1 MADIA
6 NLQVNLD
13 KKRPPKAQA
22 VSFITNQY
30 AALKAGIPGSTK
42 ENIRAQFALGNHYL
56 YESEVKD
63 IVNENVG
70 KEGFDAKEFVGLLKF
85 CSCIK
90 AGSTPKIG
98 EGMVLVDSLERATE
112 VARSKADAPRI
123 QALMSKM
130 TAIRDE
136 VKPLIFGT
144 CSIALKNPK
153 APKDTAPADVR
164 DEEAQA

>member
-1 MADIA
+1 MENIA
-6 NLQVNLD
+6 NLAVDLD

-22 VSFITNQY
+22 VSFISNQY

-63 IVNENVG
+63 IIKENAG
-70 KEGFDAKEFVGLLKF
+70 KDGFDAKEFVELLKF
-85 CSCIK
+85 CGCIK

-112 VARSKADAPRI
+112 VAKVPADAKRI
-123 QALMSKM
+123 QEIMSKM
-130 TAIRDE
+130 TSLRDL
-136 VKPLIFGT
+136 VKPLIHGT

-153 APKDTAPADVR
+153 VKAAKGEVATETAS
-164 DEEAQA
+164 Q

>member
-6 NLQVNLD
+6 NLQVDLN

-22 VSFITNQY
+22 VSFITNQF
-30 AALKAGIPGSTK
+30 AALEAGIPGSTK
-42 ENIRAQFALGNHYL
+42 ENIKAQFALGNHYL

-63 IVNENVG
+63 IVQANSD
-70 KEGFDAKEFVGLLKF
+70 KAGFDAQKFVNLLKF
-85 CSCIK
+85 CGCIK

-112 VARSKADAPRI
+112 VAKSPADAQRI
-123 QALMSKM
+123 QAIMAKM
-130 TAIRDE
+130 TTLRDE
-136 VKPLIFGT
+136 VKPLIVGT

-153 APKDTAPADVR
+153 VPAK
-164 DEEAQA
+164 EASA

>member
-1 MADIA
+1 MTDAASLSVDL
-6 NLQVNLD
+6 N

-42 ENIRAQFALGNHYL
+42 ENIKAQFALGNHYL

-63 IVNENVG
+63 ILTENQG
-70 KEGFDAKEFVGLLKF
+70 KKGFDAKEFVELLKF
-85 CSCIK
+85 CGAIK
-90 AGSTPKIG
+90 AGSTPRIG
-98 EGMVLVDSLERATE
+98 EGITLVDSLERAQE
-112 VARSKADAPRI
+112 VAKNPEDAPRI

-130 TAIRDE
+130 TALRDE
-136 VKPLIFGT
+136 LKPLIVGT

-153 APKDTAPADVR
+153 AKKSADKAA
-164 DEEAQA
+164 E